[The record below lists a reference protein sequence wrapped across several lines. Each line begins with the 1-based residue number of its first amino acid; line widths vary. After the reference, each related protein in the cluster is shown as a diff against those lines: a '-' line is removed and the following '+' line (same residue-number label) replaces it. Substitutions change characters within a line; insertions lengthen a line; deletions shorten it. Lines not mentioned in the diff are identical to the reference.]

1 MAFDLD
7 GNIISVIQVAALIL
21 LTIGVYPYRIRL
33 KTRNLIMHGSLS
45 ILALALNISTVF
57 YAMIP
62 VFASEMATI
71 NALPVFQSSIIWLHL
86 ATGLAAIIMG
96 FAIVISWVTHPLGEL
111 GCSKTWRLMIPTF
124 VVWAFALVLGLAI
137 HIFEII

>member
-1 MAFDLD
+1 VAFDLD